1 MTHYIEEKKRSS
13 SVTFYCWRA
22 SFYSVRNIDP
32 TSGLSLFLFWGPA
45 VLIQLFSK
53 LKSKSSDQIFVFFL
67 LQCFQNFAK
76 SSSLRWNPKIR
87 QWFSWCCFGCKN
99 MHCVI
104 TTWTLDMSWSWCGQ
118 NFPGPGYQW
127 VSCDWN
133 HWWDSCKSWHMY
145 GEMWGTSVP
154 PDISFGIIA

>member
-1 MTHYIEEKKRSS
+1 MNKS
-13 SVTFYCWRA
+13 C
-22 SFYSVRNIDP
+22 
-32 TSGLSLFLFWGPA
+32 FL
-45 VLIQLFSK
+45 
-53 LKSKSSDQIFVFFL
+53 L

-76 SSSLRWNPKIR
+76 PSALRWNPKIR

-118 NFPGPGYQW
+118 NFPGPGNQW

-133 HWWDSCKSWHMY
+133 HWWDSCNLKSWHMY
-145 GEMWGTSVP
+145 GEMWGTFVP
-154 PDISFGIIA
+154 PDISLVYTLLFIPEESNKVAYLDHKEHCLKYYWSCTKNWPILTYLERTYVFYSRTRF